1 MAVEEREDFYRKPG
15 NGLMAELEFFG
26 TMDMTQV
33 AFIAECIL
41 KYKINKT
48 TLTKDGHVRLWNM
61 TEEMLDGVLTD
72 AKKAG
77 ISCVGAY
84 VKQAIKVYCPA
95 LTGMAEGEA
104 FDVRPY
110 ADRTRKFLGDNIVE
124 GCGHGIQ
131 RFYFAG
137 QEADLEAAADCDIVF
152 LAQPE
157 EMFTVLVRDENDAFF
172 TLAQHTEAGRFLSY
186 VQVAR
191 KLYNTGLTRESYP
204 GAFWK
209 AMGEL
214 SDEERTA
221 LHVEAVELHK
231 AGNGNFTCG
240 PRLIKQKQEELY
252 AVEYVP
258 FGGVVSVAFWK
269 KLVKAVEN
277 YENIVVHMDRNL
289 HLYICNLLAEEVHQ
303 PLDIT
308 MDGALTQ
315 VEGSRVSDRC
325 SICPAGT
332 LDPQA
337 FVGVLLKEIRKL
349 RFYDGVL
356 PTFTVSGCERCCY
369 TVPREQLIFVTQ
381 TDTPEGRK
389 PGRYC
394 LVRLHMDGDRE
405 FGYMPQQ
412 NMTEYLVSLAALVQS
427 KNTDFTTWYTE
438 NSELFE
444 KLTLLYCQD
453 KTEEEA

>member
-1 MAVEEREDFYRKPG
+1 MMLETKRLILRKWEPEDAKSLYRYAKDPLVGPAAGWKPHESIAESRTIIQNVFDDNEIFAVVLKETGEPIGSIGIMPTRCQPLNEG
-15 NGLMAELEFFG
+15 SMELEIG
-26 TMDMTQV
+26 YW
-33 AFIAECIL
+33 I
-41 KYKINKT
+41 
-48 TLTKDGHVRLWNM
+48 
-61 TEEMLDGVLTD
+61 
-72 AKKAG
+72 
-77 ISCVGAY
+77 
-84 VKQAIKVYCPA
+84 
-95 LTGMAEGEA
+95 
-104 FDVRPY
+104 
-110 ADRTRKFLGDNIVE
+110 
-124 GCGHGIQ
+124 
-131 RFYFAG
+131 
-137 QEADLEAAADCDIVF
+137 
-152 LAQPE
+152 
-157 EMFTVLVRDENDAFF
+157 
-172 TLAQHTEAGRFLSY
+172 
-186 VQVAR
+186 
-191 KLYNTGLTRESYP
+191 GLTRETYT
-204 GAFWK
+204 GTFWK

-221 LHVEAVELHK
+221 LHVEMKEIHK
-231 AGNGNFTCG
+231 AGSGNFTCG

-277 YENIVVHMDRNL
+277 YENIVVRMDRNL

-308 MDGALTQ
+308 MDGALTR
-315 VEGSRVSDRC
+315 VEQSRVSDRC

-356 PTFTVSGCERCCY
+356 PTFTVSGCERCCF
-369 TVPREQLIFVTQ
+369 TVPREELIFVTQ

-405 FGYMPQQ
+405 IGYMPQQ
-412 NMTEYLVSLAALVQS
+412 NMAEYLVSLAALVQS
-427 KNTDFTTWYTE
+427 KETDFTTWYGE
-438 NSELFE
+438 NRELFE